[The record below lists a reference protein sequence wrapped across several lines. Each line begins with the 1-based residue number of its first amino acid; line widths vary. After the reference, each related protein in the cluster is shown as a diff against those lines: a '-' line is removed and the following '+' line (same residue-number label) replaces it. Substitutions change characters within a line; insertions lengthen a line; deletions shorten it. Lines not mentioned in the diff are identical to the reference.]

1 MPNTRPNIRKINTW
15 LDNVGSQMD
24 QLYRSTYYSNNSNIK
39 DLDNIAT
46 DIEDSINSIINRN
59 NNVDVS
65 GISKMYSRL
74 KLRDSLSDSKLAD
87 NVKELF
93 ESNPITNEV
102 LANYV
107 GNKWIRDLDNEIDTV
122 LKYCTKMQDALDL
135 IRDAVLSSDSYS
147 KDFLNFKC
155 TKANTIEASVFDQR
169 MSTVVEKYDLNTK
182 LREWYMETSAH
193 GEQFV
198 YIVPYKKAISKLLNQ
213 KKNTKTTDINYGY
226 QYTTEVTESGVI
238 KKIEMNEVNPTTLK
252 DKDSGFIVEFDMS
265 RTLKSSIED
274 FDKSQKIVER
284 GTSSLYEEFI
294 SEAKNDAGYKKKKL
308 DKYVPDELEIPDHDD
323 NGPFKTTDG
332 LITRTGEEVKPNDLK
347 IKGCVVKTLKRECI
361 LPLYVDDDTCL
372 GYYYFE
378 FNKDLGFDFYS
389 NMTDRYG
396 DGYVTQGIEPISKVT
411 HDALNDEKINDLVRH
426 IAHKISVEIDKKF
439 VNANQDLT
447 KEIYAILKYNDVYNS
462 RAYLQHMR
470 VSFLPEEDVHRLV
483 FNIDP
488 KTHRG
493 ISDCHK
499 GLIPAKLFACLYIT
513 NVTGILTRG
522 QDKRVYYVKQTVESN
537 ISQTLLNVI
546 NQIKKSNFGI
556 RQIQNLNNILNI
568 TGRFNDYVIPV
579 GQSGDSPIQFEV
591 MPGQQ
596 FEINNDLYNML
607 EEMAVNSTGVPIEL
621 VQARNSPEF
630 ATQFTSSNI
639 KIARTVFARQA
650 IVELF
655 MNKVCTKIY
664 NCEYDDNNSVE
675 TELPPPMI
683 LNITNTSQMIS
694 SAKDYVAQIADYE
707 YEGNTSETADQEKA
721 IFIRRMMRSML
732 ASYVRVS
739 SVDRFKEEAKI
750 EAQREK
756 PTNT

>member
-1 MPNTRPNIRKINTW
+1 MPSRPNIRKINTW

-24 QLYRSTYYSNNSNIK
+24 QLYRSTYYSDTSNMR
-39 DLDNIAT
+39 DLDKIAT
-46 DIEDSINSIINRN
+46 DIEDDINSIINRN
-59 NNVDVS
+59 NSIDVS

-74 KLRDSLSDSKLAD
+74 KLQDSLSDSKLTD
-87 NVKELF
+87 TVKELF
-93 ESNPITNEV
+93 ESNPATNEI

-122 LKYCTKMQDALDL
+122 LKYCTKMQEALDL
-135 IRDAVLSSDSYS
+135 LRDAVLSSDSYS
-147 KDFLNFKC
+147 KEFLNFN
-155 TKANTIEASVFDQR
+155 TVQANNTDTSVFDQR
-169 MSTVVEKYDLNTK
+169 MKTISTKYKLSSK
-182 LREWYMETSAH
+182 LREWYMETSTH

-198 YIVPYKKAISKLLNQ
+198 YIVPYKKAIAKLLNH
-213 KKNTKTTDINYGY
+213 KKNTAMTSLNYSY
-226 QYTTEVTESGVI
+226 SVSESGKVT
-238 KKIEMNEVNPTTLK
+238 IEEAAAQTLT
-252 DKDSGFIVEFDMS
+252 DKDSGIVIEFDMS
-265 RTLKSSIED
+265 RTLASSIEN
-274 FDKSQKIVER
+274 FDKGQKIVGE
-284 GTSSLYEEFI
+284 GTHSLYEAFI
-294 SEAKNDAGYKKKKL
+294 NEVKNDGGYKKNKL
-308 DKYVPDELEIPDHDD
+308 DKYVPDELEIPKTDD
-323 NGPFKTTDG
+323 NGPFKSRDG
-332 LITRTGEEVKPNDLK
+332 LIVRDGEEVKANELK
-347 IKGCVVKTLKRECI
+347 VKGCVVKALKRECVI
-361 LPLYVDDDTCL
+361 PLYIDDDTCL

-426 IAHKISVEIDKKF
+426 IAHKISNEIDKKF

-447 KEIYAILKYNDVYNS
+447 EEIYAILKYNDVYNS

-493 ISDCHK
+493 ISDCLK

-568 TGRFNDYVIPV
+568 TGRFNDFVIPV
-579 GQSGDSPIQFEV
+579 GQSGDAPIQFEV

-596 FEINNDLYNML
+596 FDINNDLYNML

-621 VQARNSPEF
+621 VQARNSPDF
-630 ATQFTSSNI
+630 ATQFTSSSI

-650 IVELF
+650 IVEEF
-655 MNKVCTKIY
+655 MNGVCTKIY
-664 NCEYDDNNSVE
+664 NCEFEDNTPVS

-694 SAKDYVAQIADYE
+694 STRDYVTQIADYE
-707 YEGNTSETADQEKA
+707 YEGDTSENADKEKA
-721 IFIRRMMRSML
+721 EFVRKMMRSML
-732 ASYVRVS
+732 ASYVKASMVE
-739 SVDRFKEEAKI
+739 RFKQEAKMDVQTKGNDT
-750 EAQREK
+750 E
-756 PTNT
+756 

>member
-1 MPNTRPNIRKINTW
+1 MPSNRPNIKKLNTW
-15 LDNVGSQMD
+15 LDSVGSQMD
-24 QLYRSTYYSNNSNIK
+24 RLYRNTYYSTTSNMR
-39 DLDNIAT
+39 DLDRIAT
-46 DIEDSINSIINRN
+46 GIEDNINTIINRN
-59 NNVDVS
+59 NSVDVS

-74 KLRDSLSDSKLAD
+74 KLRDSLSDSRLTD
-87 NVKELF
+87 TVKELF
-93 ESNPITNEV
+93 ESNPATNEI

-122 LKYCTKMQDALDL
+122 LKYCTKMQEALDL
-135 IRDAVLSSDSYS
+135 LRDAVLSSDSYS
-147 KDFLNFKC
+147 KDFLNF
-155 TKANTIEASVFDQR
+155 NTSQSDNSDSSVFDQR
-169 MSTVVEKYDLNTK
+169 MKSISLRYKLSSK
-182 LREWYMETSAH
+182 LREWYMETSTH

-198 YIVPYKKAISKLLNQ
+198 YIVPYKKAIAKLLNQ
-213 KKNTKTTDINYGY
+213 KKNTSMSNINYSYSISESGNITDI
-226 QYTTEVTESGVI
+226 TEVESGV
-238 KKIEMNEVNPTTLK
+238 LK
-252 DKDSGFIVEFDMS
+252 DKDSGLVVEFDLS
-265 RTLKSSIED
+265 RTLASSIED
-274 FDKSQKIVER
+274 FDKSQKIVKE
-284 GTSSLYEEFI
+284 GSHSLYEEFI
-294 SEAKNDAGYKKKKL
+294 SESKNDAGYIKKKL
-308 DKYVPDELEIPDHDD
+308 DKYVPDELEIPEMD
-323 NGPFKTTDG
+323 NDGPFRSRDG
-332 LITRTGEEVKPNDLK
+332 LIIRDGEEVKPNELK
-347 IKGCVVKTLKRECI
+347 IKGCVVKSLKRECI
-361 LPLYVDDDTCL
+361 IPLYIDDDTCL

-426 IAHKISVEIDKKF
+426 IAHRISEKIDKTF
-439 VNANQDLT
+439 VNSNQDLT
-447 KEIYAILKYNDVYNS
+447 EEIYAILKYNDVYNS

-493 ISDCHK
+493 ISDCLK

-522 QDKRVYYVKQTVESN
+522 QDKRVYYVKQTVDSN

-568 TGRFNDYVIPV
+568 TGRFNDFVIPV
-579 GQSGDSPIQFEV
+579 GQSGDAPIQFEV

-596 FEINNDLYNML
+596 FDINSDLYNML

-621 VQARNSPEF
+621 VQARNSPDF
-630 ATQFTSSNI
+630 ATQFTSSSI
-639 KIARTVFARQA
+639 KIARTVFSRQA
-650 IVELF
+650 IVEEF
-655 MNKVCTKIY
+655 MNAVCTKIY
-664 NCEYDDNNSVE
+664 NCEYDDNTLVS

-694 SAKDYVAQIADYE
+694 STRDYVTQIADYE
-707 YEGNTSETADQEKA
+707 YEGDDSENADKKKA
-721 IFIRRMMRSML
+721 EFIRKMMRSML
-732 ASYVRVS
+732 SSYVKVS
-739 SVDRFKEEAKI
+739 TVERFKQEAEMKI
-750 EAQREK
+750 K
-756 PTNT
+756 NTSNDQS

>member
-1 MPNTRPNIRKINTW
+1 MPNNRPNIRKLNTW

-24 QLYRSTYYSNNSNIK
+24 QLYRKTYYSDNSNIR
-39 DLDNIAT
+39 DLDRIAT
-46 DIEDSINSIINRN
+46 GIEDEINSIITRN
-59 NNVDVS
+59 NSIDVS

-74 KLRDSLSDSKLAD
+74 KLQDSLSDSKLTD
-87 NVKELF
+87 TVKELF
-93 ESNPITNEV
+93 ESNPVTNEI

-122 LKYCTKMQDALDL
+122 LKYCTKMQEALDL
-135 IRDAVLSSDSYS
+135 LRDAVLSSDSYS
-147 KDFLNFKC
+147 KDFLNF
-155 TKANTIEASVFDQR
+155 NTSQADNSDVSVFDQR
-169 MSTVVEKYDLNTK
+169 MKLISTKYNLSSK
-182 LREWYMETSAH
+182 LREWYMETSTH

-198 YIVPYKKAISKLLNQ
+198 YIVPYKKAIAKLLNQ
-213 KKNTKTTDINYGY
+213 KKNTSMSSINYSY
-226 QYTTEVTESGVI
+226 SISESGTLS
-238 KKIEMNEVNPTTLK
+238 KIDEVPVGTLK
-252 DKDSGFIVEFDMS
+252 EDDPGLVIEYDMS
-265 RTLKSSIED
+265 RTLSSSIED
-274 FDKSQKIVER
+274 FDKSQKIVKE
-284 GTSSLYEEFI
+284 GTHSLYEAFI
-294 SEAKNDAGYKKKKL
+294 DEAKNDSYKKTKL
-308 DKYVPDELEIPDHDD
+308 DKYVPDELEIPETDD
-323 NGPFKTTDG
+323 DGPFKSRDG
-332 LITRTGEEVKPNDLK
+332 LIVRGGEEVKPNDLK
-347 IKGCVVKTLKRECI
+347 IKGCVVKTLKRECVI
-361 LPLYVDDDTCL
+361 PLYIDDDTCL

-447 KEIYAILKYNDVYNS
+447 EEIYAILKYNDVYNS

-483 FNIDP
+483 FNIDS

-493 ISDCHK
+493 ISDCLK

-568 TGRFNDYVIPV
+568 TGRFNDFVIPV
-579 GQSGDSPIQFEV
+579 GQSGDAPIQFEV

-596 FEINNDLYNML
+596 FDINNELYNML

-621 VQARNSPEF
+621 VQARNSPDF
-630 ATQFTSSNI
+630 ATQFTSSSI

-650 IVELF
+650 IVEEF
-655 MNKVCTKIY
+655 MNSVCTKIY
-664 NCEYDDNNSVE
+664 NCEYEDNIAVS

-683 LNITNTSQMIS
+683 LNITNTSQMIGS
-694 SAKDYVAQIADYE
+694 TRDYVTQIADYE
-707 YEGNTSETADQEKA
+707 YEGDTSEDADKKKA
-721 IFIRRMMRSML
+721 AFIRKMMRSML

-739 SVDRFKEEAKI
+739 TVERFKQEAELEVTKTSDNN
-750 EAQREK
+750 QS
-756 PTNT
+756 

>member
-1 MPNTRPNIRKINTW
+1 MANARPNIRRINTW
-15 LDNVGSQMD
+15 LDNVGTQMD
-24 QLYRSTYYSNNSNIK
+24 QLYRSTYYSDNSNMR
-39 DLDNIAT
+39 DLDKIANG
-46 DIEDSINSIINRN
+46 IEDDINSIINRN
-59 NNVDVS
+59 NTVDIS

-74 KLRDSLSDSKLAD
+74 KLQDSLSDSKLVD
-87 NVKELF
+87 TVKELF

-135 IRDAVLSSDSYS
+135 LRDAVLSSDSYS
-147 KDFLNFKC
+147 KEFLNFKS
-155 TKANTIEASVFDQR
+155 TKANDTDVSVFDQR
-169 MSTVVEKYDLNTK
+169 MSNIADKYDLNTK
-182 LREWYMETSAH
+182 LREWYMETSTH

-198 YIVPYKKAISKLLNQ
+198 YIVPYKKAIAKLINQ

-226 QYTTEVTESGVI
+226 QYTTESGVD
-238 KKIEMNEVNPTTLK
+238 KINEVNPNTLK
-252 DKDSGFIVEFDMS
+252 DKDSGLVVEFDLS
-265 RTLKSSIED
+265 RTLKSSIEA
-274 FDKSQKIVER
+274 FDKSQKIIQE
-284 GTSSLYEEFI
+284 GTSSVYEEFLN
-294 SEAKNDAGYKKKKL
+294 EAKNNSGYKKNKL
-308 DKYVPDELEIPDHDD
+308 DKYVPDELEIPENDD

-332 LITRTGEEVKPNDLK
+332 LITRTGDEVSPNELK

-361 LPLYVDDDTCL
+361 IPLYVDDDTCL

-378 FNKDLGFDFYS
+378 FNQDLGFDFYS

-426 IAHKISVEIDKKF
+426 IAHKISNAIDKNF

-447 KEIYAILKYNDVYNS
+447 KEIYAILKYNDAYNS
-462 RAYLQHMR
+462 RAFLQHMR

-568 TGRFNDYVIPV
+568 TGRFNDFVIPV

-621 VQARNSPEF
+621 VQARNSPDF
-630 ATQFTSSNI
+630 ATQFTSSSI

-650 IVELF
+650 IVEIF
-655 MNKVCTKIY
+655 MNRVCTKIY
-664 NCEYDDNNSVE
+664 NCEYDDNITVE

-694 SAKDYVAQIADYE
+694 STKEYVSQIADYE
-707 YEGNTSETADQEKA
+707 YEGNTSETAEQEKA
-721 IFIRRMMRSML
+721 IFTRKMMRSML

-739 SVDRFKEEAKI
+739 SVDRYKEEAKI
-750 EAQREK
+750 EVQRVK
-756 PTNT
+756 DNQP